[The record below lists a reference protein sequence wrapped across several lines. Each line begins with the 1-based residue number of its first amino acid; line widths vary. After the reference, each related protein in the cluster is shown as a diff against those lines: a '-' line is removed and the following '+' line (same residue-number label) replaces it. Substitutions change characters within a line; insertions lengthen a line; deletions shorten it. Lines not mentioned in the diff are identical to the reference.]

1 MRIMKHVRT
10 LHIYVSMFGLI
21 ILLFFS
27 VTGFT
32 LNHAEWFASDE
43 PRVVEVAGQVEV
55 SLLAEPDKFAVVE
68 ALRRNLHLTG
78 GVDSFEI
85 EEEQC
90 HIEFKRPGSHAHVNV
105 NRMTG
110 IVTAEVTSFGAMA
123 VINDL
128 HMGRD
133 SGAGWSLLID
143 ISAWLMVFVSLSGIV
158 LLLSL
163 RKRRKAGLIAMV
175 VGLLV
180 SFAVYVWLVP

>member
-32 LNHAEWFASDE
+32 LNHAEWFASAE
-43 PRVVEVAGQVEV
+43 PRMVEVAGQVDV
-55 SLLAEPDKFAVVE
+55 KLLAEPDKLAVVE
-68 ALRRNLHLTG
+68 TLRRDLHLTG
-78 GVDSFEI
+78 GVDSFET

-90 HIEFKRPGSHAHVNV
+90 RIEFKRPGSHSHVNI
-105 NRMTG
+105 NRITG
-110 IVTAEVTSFGAMA
+110 AVTGDVTSFGAMA

-143 ISAWLMVFVSLSGIV
+143 ITAWLMVFVSLSGMV
-158 LLLSL
+158 LLLSI
-163 RKRRKAGLIAMV
+163 RKRRNTGLIAMV

-180 SFAVYVWLVP
+180 CVAVYVWLVP